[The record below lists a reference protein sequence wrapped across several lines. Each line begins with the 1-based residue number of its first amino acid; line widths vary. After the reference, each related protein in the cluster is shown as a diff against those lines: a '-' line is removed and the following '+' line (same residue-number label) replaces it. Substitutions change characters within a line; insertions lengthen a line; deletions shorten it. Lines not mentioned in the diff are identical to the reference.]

1 MLEESDDWIL
11 LELFFKRSLHPFH
24 LRELC
29 RTLKWSPTKV
39 RSNINSLKKKILII
53 ETKEKNLS
61 IFRSNIGGDE
71 YKKFK
76 IVHNILKAFDIAETI
91 ERNLED
97 FETIILFGSA
107 RKGEDMENSDFDICI
122 IGAKEKEIDFKETE
136 KELSRKVSL
145 LFIESFEKLRKENRE
160 LLNNL
165 INGFVIKG
173 YAKVFE

>member
-1 MLEESDDWIL
+1 MLEKNDDWVL
-11 LELFFKRSLHPFH
+11 LELFFKKPLHSFH

-29 RTLKWSPTKV
+29 RALKWSPTKV
-39 RSNINSLKKKILII
+39 RSNINSLKKKKLIT

-61 IFRSNIGGDE
+61 IFRSNISGEE

-76 IVHNILKAFDIAETI
+76 IVHNIMKAFDIAEII
-91 ERNLED
+91 ERNLDD

-107 RKGEDMENSDFDICI
+107 RKGEDTENSDFDICI

-136 KELSRKVSL
+136 KELGRRVSL
-145 LFIESFEKLRKENRE
+145 LFIESFEELRKKNRE

-173 YAKVFE
+173 YAKVF

>member
-1 MLEESDDWIL
+1 MLEKSDDWVL
-11 LELFFKRSLHPFH
+11 LELFFKKPLHSFH

-29 RTLKWSPTKV
+29 RALKWSPTKV
-39 RSNINSLKKKILII
+39 RSNINSLKKKKLIT

-61 IFRSNIGGDE
+61 IFRSIIGGEE

-76 IVHNILKAFDIAETI
+76 IVHNIMKAFDIAEI
-91 ERNLED
+91 MERNLED

-107 RKGEDMENSDFDICI
+107 RKGEDTENSDFDICI

-136 KELSRKVSL
+136 KELGRRVSL
-145 LFIESFEKLRKENRE
+145 LFIESFEELRKKNRE

-173 YAKVFE
+173 YAKVF